1 MPWRRSPHPRREWL
15 SLLIGLAIVVC
26 TTRVLAAEESNAKV
40 DDGTAVRLR
49 VDAGLD
55 LSVFQA
61 TGGAGG
67 GYGGIYGYGVGP
79 HLRVGAQLKP
89 WLAVYYQGQLVLPAN
104 DTVLNKALWNSAE
117 VEATYKLFQLGLGPG
132 VDVLTIGVPVA
143 MCPAPCGMTTGANV
157 ASAFFGVDGH
167 IGVAIRD
174 RAPGRHLGFAASLNG
189 HLDSLN
195 GGVLLTVSQ
204 SLGVEWY

>member
-1 MPWRRSPHPRREWL
+1 MRVAGPL
-15 SLLIGLAIVVC
+15 SLPIVLAMAFC
-26 TTRVLAAEESNAKV
+26 ATSTQAAEEVTPKPDEGNAI
-40 DDGTAVRLR
+40 RLR

-61 TGGAGG
+61 TSGAAG

-89 WLAVYYQGQLVLPAN
+89 WLAVYYQAELLLPAN

-117 VEATYKLFQLGLGPG
+117 IEGTFKLFQLALGPS
-132 VDVLTIGVPVA
+132 VDVLTIGVPIP
-143 MCPAPCGMTTGANV
+143 MCPAPCGATTGANV
-157 ASAFFGVDGH
+157 ASAFLGGDGH

-174 RAPGRHLGFAASLNG
+174 RGPGHHIGFAASLNG
-189 HLDSLN
+189 HLDFLS
-195 GGVLLTVSQ
+195 GGVLMAVSQ